1 MFYGHDTQRHACL
14 SVCVCICV
22 CDTVYVL
29 LSVCVCLTATAKV
42 TESLCVSLWVLLLF
56 VFYRQVFWAPFQLS
70 SIVIMHNSMGDLLYA
85 QKLRMVLT
93 AYNPNT
99 KTKLSIASKLED
111 AVDHFH

>member
-1 MFYGHDTQRHACL
+1 MAMTHKDMPVYL
-14 SVCVCICV
+14 SVSAYVCVTLCMC
-22 CDTVYVL
+22 YW
-29 LSVCVCLTATAKV
+29 VCVCLTATAKV

-70 SIVIMHNSMGDLLYA
+70 STVIMHNSMGDLLYA